1 MAIDTQ
7 QISDLAR
14 EIRIQILHTI
24 KGAGMGHIGGDFSV
38 TDILA
43 TLFGAVLNVDPK
55 NPNKADRDRL
65 ILSKGHAAV
74 ALYSTLAMRGFFPLE
89 DLKTFAKPLSN
100 LNGHPNRNKV
110 PGVES
115 NTGPLGH
122 GFPIAV
128 GTAIGAH
135 LAKNGSRSFVIMGD
149 GELQEGSNWEAAMFA
164 GHRQLTNLIA
174 IIDRNGF
181 QQGSPTSKTNE
192 LDPLDKKFESFGW
205 EVRVVDGHDY
215 VALHKAF
222 TDPQTRPR
230 AVIAQTTK
238 GKGVDFMEGKAE
250 WHHKVPSAEQY
261 EAALL
266 QIGKQ

>member
-1 MAIDTQ
+1 MSMTMREIA
-7 QISDLAR
+7 DLAR
-14 EIRIQILHTI
+14 ETRIQILHTI

-55 NPNKADRDRL
+55 DPNRADRDRL

-74 ALYSTLAMRGFFPLE
+74 ALYSILAMRGFFPIE
-89 DLKTFAKPLSN
+89 ELKTFAKPLSN

-128 GTAIGAH
+128 GTAIGAQ

-164 GHRQLTNLIA
+164 GHRKLTNLIA
-174 IIDRNGF
+174 VVDRNGF

-205 EVRVVDGHDY
+205 EVVVLDGHDHN
-215 VALHKAF
+215 ALFKAF
-222 TDPQTRPR
+222 TDPQSKPR
-230 AVIAQTTK
+230 VIIAQTTK
-238 GKGVDFMEGKAE
+238 GKGVDFMENKAE

-261 EAALL
+261 TEALAQL
-266 QIGKQ
+266 GKP

>member
-1 MAIDTQ
+1 MSMDTQ

-43 TLFGAVLNVDPK
+43 TLFGSVLNVDPK
-55 NPNKADRDRL
+55 DPNKSDRDRL

-74 ALYSTLAMRGFFPLE
+74 ALYSTLALRGFFPVA
-89 DLKTFAKPLSN
+89 DLKTFAKPLSD

-128 GTAIGAH
+128 GTAIGAQ

-164 GHRQLTNLIA
+164 GHRKLTNLIA
-174 IIDRNGF
+174 VIDRNGF

-215 VALHKAF
+215 VALHKVL
-222 TDPQTRPR
+222 TDPQTKPR

-266 QIGKQ
+266 QLGKQ

>member
-1 MAIDTQ
+1 MSMDTQ

-43 TLFGAVLNVDPK
+43 TLFGSVLNVDPK
-55 NPNKADRDRL
+55 DPNKSDRDRI

-74 ALYSTLAMRGFFPLE
+74 ALYSTLALRGFFPVE
-89 DLKTFAKPLSN
+89 DLKTFAQPLSK

-122 GFPIAV
+122 GFQIAV
-128 GTAIGAH
+128 GTAIGAQ

-164 GHRQLTNLIA
+164 GHRKLTNLIA
-174 IIDRNGF
+174 VIDRNGF

-215 VALHKAF
+215 VALHKAL
-222 TDPQTRPR
+222 TDPQTKPR
-230 AVIAQTTK
+230 AVIARTTK

-266 QIGKQ
+266 QLGKQ

>member
-1 MAIDTQ
+1 MSMSTQ
-7 QISDLAR
+7 EIADLAR
-14 EIRIQILHTI
+14 EIRLQILHTI

-43 TLFGAVLNVDPK
+43 TLFGAVLKVDPA

-74 ALYSTLAMRGFFPLE
+74 ALYSTLALRGFFPVE
-89 DLKTFAKPLSN
+89 DLKTFAQPLSK

-128 GTAIGAH
+128 GTAIGAQ

-164 GHRQLTNLIA
+164 GHRELTNLIA
-174 IIDRNGF
+174 VVDRNGF
-181 QQGSPTSKTNE
+181 RQGSPNFK
-192 LDPLDKKFESFGW
+192 DK
-205 EVRVVDGHDY
+205 
-215 VALHKAF
+215 
-222 TDPQTRPR
+222 
-230 AVIAQTTK
+230 
-238 GKGVDFMEGKAE
+238 
-250 WHHKVPSAEQY
+250 
-261 EAALL
+261 
-266 QIGKQ
+266 

>member
-1 MAIDTQ
+1 MSLNTREIA
-7 QISDLAR
+7 DLAR
-14 EIRIQILHTI
+14 EIRLQILHTI

-55 NPNKADRDRL
+55 EPNKTDRDRL

-74 ALYSTLAMRGFFPLE
+74 ALYSTLALRGFFPVE
-89 DLKTFAKPLSN
+89 ELKTFAQPLSN

-110 PGVES
+110 SGVES

-128 GTAIGAH
+128 GAAIGAQ
-135 LAKNGSRSFVIMGD
+135 LAQNGSRSFVIMGD

-164 GHRQLTNLIA
+164 GHRKLTNLIA
-174 IIDRNGF
+174 VIDRNGF
-181 QQGSPTSKTNE
+181 QQGNPIAKTNE
-192 LDPLDKKFESFGW
+192 LDPLDKKFEAFGW
-205 EVRVVDGHDY
+205 EVCVVDGHSY
-215 VALHKAF
+215 KALFKAF
-222 TDPQTRPR
+222 TDPQTKPR
-230 AVIAQTTK
+230 AVIAQTIK

-250 WHHKVPSAEQY
+250 WHHKVPTTEQY
-261 EAALL
+261 EQALE
-266 QIGKQ
+266 QVGKQ

>member
-1 MAIDTQ
+1 MEINTREIA
-7 QISDLAR
+7 DLAR
-14 EIRIQILHTI
+14 EIRLNILHTI

-43 TLFGAVLNVDPK
+43 TLFGAVLKVDPK
-55 NPNKADRDRL
+55 DPNKSDRDRI

-74 ALYSTLAMRGFFPLE
+74 ALYSTLALRGFFPIE
-89 DLKTFAKPLSN
+89 ELKTFAQPLSK

-128 GTAIGAH
+128 GTAIGAK
-135 LAKNGSRSFVIMGD
+135 LAKNGSRTFVIMGD

-164 GHRQLTNLIA
+164 GHRKLTNLIA
-174 IIDRNGF
+174 VIDRNGF
-181 QQGSPTSKTNE
+181 QQGSPTSRTNE

-205 EVRVVDGHDY
+205 EVRIVNGHDY
-215 VALHKAF
+215 DQLFSAF
-222 TDPQTRPR
+222 TETQTKPR
-230 AVIAQTTK
+230 VVIAQTIK

-250 WHHKVPSAEQY
+250 WHHKVPTAEQY
-261 EAALL
+261 EAALE
-266 QIGKQ
+266 QVGKQ

>member
-1 MAIDTQ
+1 MSMDTQ

-43 TLFGAVLNVDPK
+43 TLFGSVLNVDPK
-55 NPNKADRDRL
+55 DPNKSDRDRI

-74 ALYSTLAMRGFFPLE
+74 ALYSTLASCGFFPVE

-128 GTAIGAH
+128 GTAIGAQ

-164 GHRQLTNLIA
+164 GHRKLTNLIA
-174 IIDRNGF
+174 VIDRNGF

-215 VALHKAF
+215 VALHKALI
-222 TDPQTRPR
+222 DPQTKPR
-230 AVIAQTTK
+230 VVIAQTTK

-250 WHHKVPSAEQY
+250 WHHKVPTTEQY
-261 EAALL
+261 EAALMQL
-266 QIGKQ
+266 GKQ

>member
-1 MAIDTQ
+1 MKYTSSLELAKAVRITSLKMVVSSNASHIGSALS
-7 QISDLAR
+7 ISD
-14 EIRIQILHTI
+14 IL
-24 KGAGMGHIGGDFSV
+24 SV
-38 TDILA
+38 LYLDIL
-43 TLFGAVLNVDPK
+43 NINK
-55 NPNKADRDRL
+55 NNLTDKERDIF

-74 ALYSTLAMRGFFPLE
+74 ALYSTLALRGFFPVE
-89 DLKTFAKPLSN
+89 DLKTFAKPLSD

-128 GTAIGAH
+128 GTAIGAQ
-135 LAKNGSRSFVIMGD
+135 LAKNGSRSFVVMGD

-164 GHRQLTNLIA
+164 GHRKLTNLIA
-174 IIDRNGF
+174 VVDRNGF

-205 EVRVVDGHDY
+205 EVCIVDGHDY
-215 VALHKAF
+215 AALHKVF
-222 TDPQTRPR
+222 TDPQTKPR
-230 AVIAQTTK
+230 VVIAQTTK

-261 EAALL
+261 EAALE
-266 QIGKQ
+266 QVGKQ

>member
-1 MAIDTQ
+1 MVIKTRE
-7 QISDLAR
+7 ISDLAR

-24 KGAGMGHIGGDFSV
+24 KSAGMGHIGGDFSV

-43 TLFGAVLNVDPK
+43 TLFGSVLNVDPK
-55 NPNKADRDRL
+55 NPNKSDRDRL

-74 ALYSTLAMRGFFPLE
+74 ALYSTLALRGFFPVE

-128 GTAIGAH
+128 GAAIGAQI
-135 LAKNGSRSFVIMGD
+135 AKNGSRSFVIMGD

-164 GHRQLTNLIA
+164 GHRKLTNLIA

-192 LDPLDKKFESFGW
+192 LDPLDKKFGSFGW
-205 EVRVVDGHDY
+205 EVCIVDGHDH
-215 VALHKAF
+215 AGLFKAF
-222 TDPQTRPR
+222 KDPQTKPR
-230 AVIAQTTK
+230 VVIAQTIK

>member
-1 MAIDTQ
+1 MSMATREIA
-7 QISDLAR
+7 DLAR
-14 EIRIQILHTI
+14 EIRLQILHTI

-55 NPNKADRDRL
+55 EPNKADRDRL

-74 ALYSTLAMRGFFPLE
+74 ALYSTLALRGFFPVEELR
-89 DLKTFAKPLSN
+89 TFAQPLSK

-110 PGVES
+110 AGVES

-128 GTAIGAH
+128 GTAIGAQ

-164 GHRQLTNLIA
+164 GHRKLTNLIA
-174 IIDRNGF
+174 VVDRNGF

-205 EVRVVDGHDY
+205 EVVVLDGHDHA
-215 VALHKAF
+215 ALLKAF
-222 TDPQTRPR
+222 TDPQTKPR
-230 AVIAQTTK
+230 VIIAQTTK

-250 WHHKVPSAEQY
+250 WHHKVPNAEQY
-261 EAALL
+261 EAALE
-266 QIGKQ
+266 QVGKQ

>member
-1 MAIDTQ
+1 MALNTQ
-7 QISDLAR
+7 EISDLAR
-14 EIRIQILHTI
+14 EIRTHILHTI

-43 TLFGAVLNVDPK
+43 TLFGSVLNVDPK
-55 NPNKADRDRL
+55 EPNKADRDRL

-74 ALYSTLAMRGFFPLE
+74 ALYSTLALRGFFPIE
-89 DLKTFAKPLSN
+89 GLKTFAQPLSK

-128 GTAIGAH
+128 GTAIGGQ

-164 GHRQLTNLIA
+164 GHRKLTNLIA
-174 IIDRNGF
+174 VVDRNGF

-205 EVRVVDGHDY
+205 EAVVLDGHDHA
-215 VALHKAF
+215 ALHKAF
-222 TDPQTRPR
+222 TDPQTKPR
-230 AVIAQTTK
+230 VVIAQTIK

-261 EAALL
+261 ESALE
-266 QIGKQ
+266 QVSKQ

>member
-1 MAIDTQ
+1 MNTRE
-7 QISDLAR
+7 ISDLAR

-43 TLFGAVLNVDPK
+43 TLFGSILNVDPK
-55 NPNKADRDRL
+55 NPNKSDRDRI

-74 ALYSTLAMRGFFPLE
+74 ALYSALALRGFFPVE

-128 GTAIGAH
+128 GTAIGAQ
-135 LAKNGSRSFVIMGD
+135 LAKNGSRTFVIMGD

-164 GHRQLTNLIA
+164 GHRKLTNLIA
-174 IIDRNGF
+174 VIDRNGF
-181 QQGSPTSKTNE
+181 QQGSPTAKTNE

-205 EVRVVDGHDY
+205 EVVVLDGHDHA
-215 VALHKAF
+215 ALHKAF
-222 TDPQTRPR
+222 TDPQTKPR
-230 AVIAQTTK
+230 VIIAQTTK
-238 GKGVDFMEGKAE
+238 GKGVDFMENE
-250 WHHKVPSAEQY
+250 VLWHYKSPNIDELRS
-261 EAALL
+261 ALL
-266 QIGKQ
+266 QIEQG

>member
-1 MAIDTQ
+1 MTMSTQ
-7 QISDLAR
+7 EIAELAR
-14 EIRIQILHTI
+14 NIRLQILHTI

-55 NPNKADRDRL
+55 DPNRADRDRL

-74 ALYSTLAMRGFFPLE
+74 SLYSTLALCGFFPVE
-89 DLKTFAKPLSN
+89 ELKTFAQPLSK

-128 GTAIGAH
+128 GTAIGAQ

-164 GHRQLTNLIA
+164 GHRKLTNLIA
-174 IIDRNGF
+174 IVDRNGF

-205 EVRVVDGHDY
+205 EVCVVDGHDY
-215 VALHKAF
+215 VALLEAF
-222 TDPQTRPR
+222 TDPQSKARV
-230 AVIAQTTK
+230 VIAQTTK
-238 GKGVDFMEGKAE
+238 GKGVDFMENKAE

-261 EAALL
+261 AEALTQL
-266 QIGKQ
+266 GKP